1 MATKKNEAAEVTS
14 VPEAF
19 SETLKIALYGR
30 FGSGKTEQIA
40 ALIQRYGA
48 DKVKVVS
55 CERGLN
61 TVQSVLPKSSVIVA
75 NSLNEMREAYKP
87 CLEFA
92 TTNPTGWVVVDGM
105 SQATEWLA
113 NEQLSGAERYYDA
126 KAQNQSIAQ
135 KDMPFGRFLT
145 DRGAIDSMR
154 IYGRIGRDSENL
166 LAAWIGLPCNLYINY
181 LEEMVGQSGYEKSL
195 PYGPDVPG
203 KVGLRA
209 VMSSFDYI
217 GRLFYKDFRDPQTNE
232 TVTILC
238 AGFDPRNNVY
248 MARVR
253 TDRRVVAAPTEI
265 ADFDITQLIDIVK
278 PKEKEDAQAQ
288 MSEAKVSGQ

>member
-1 MATKKNEAAEVTS
+1 MAIKKTEGVEVTS
-14 VPEAF
+14 VPKAETLF

-40 ALIQRYGA
+40 ALIQRVGA

-55 CERGLN
+55 CERGMN
-61 TVQSVLPKSSVIVA
+61 TVESVLPKTSVITA
-75 NSLNEMREAYKP
+75 NNLNEMREAYLP

-92 TTNPTGWVVVDGM
+92 RANPDGWIVVDGM

-113 NEQLSGAERYYDA
+113 NDQLSGAERYYDA
-126 KAQNQSIAQ
+126 KAQNQTVAT
-135 KDMPFGRFLT
+135 KDLPFGRFLT
-145 DRGAIDSMR
+145 DRGAIDTMR

-166 LAAWIGLPCNLYINY
+166 LAAWISLPCNLYVNY

-217 GRLFYKDFRDPQTNE
+217 GRLFYNPEGK
-232 TVTILC
+232 LC
-238 AGFDPRNNVY
+238 AGFDSRSNVY
-248 MARVR
+248 MARTR
-253 TDRRVVAAPTEI
+253 TDRRVVTMPTEMV
-265 ADFDITQLIDIVK
+265 DFDIAQLIEIVK
-278 PKEKEDAQAQ
+278 PRSGVKEDAPTQ